1 MRRIAVVNVKGGC
14 GKTTTAINLAGQFA
28 ASGRR
33 TLLVDLDP
41 QSHCAAGLAIPEQR
55 LEMDV
60 GDAMLSCERSSFDPE
75 RLLWRVTRNLDLAP
89 SRAKLALL
97 GAGRRTSDESA
108 GSWLLDTLL
117 TKLSARYDAC
127 VIDTPPAMGLLTRN
141 AIAAATRIVMPV
153 ETSYFSL
160 LGVQSQAAQVG
171 TILQS
176 LGLATPI
183 TVVPTNHDAAVALA
197 VDLLAELR
205 RSLGDRVAPMEVP
218 ADVRVKEAA
227 SFGQPV
233 CQYAPESPAAESIR
247 RLAEWIE
254 GHATG
259 MGRGAQ
265 APGRTS
271 ERPAPR
277 SAAPVSAGRD
287 EQARRSSSRAEDLAN
302 RARALRER
310 REMGVADCVSD

>member
-1 MRRIAVVNVKGGC
+1 MRRIAIVNVKGGC

-33 TLLVDLDP
+33 TLLVDMDP

-97 GAGRRTSDESA
+97 GAGRRTCDEST
-108 GSWLLDTLL
+108 GSWFLDTLL
-117 TKLSARYDAC
+117 TKLSGRYDAC

-160 LGVQSQAAQVG
+160 LGVQSQAAQIG
-171 TILQS
+171 TILQT
-176 LGLATPI
+176 LGLSTPI
-183 TVVPTNHDAAVALA
+183 IVLPTNHDAGVALA
-197 VDLLAELR
+197 VDLLSELR
-205 RSLGDRVAPMEVP
+205 RSLGERVAPMEIP
-218 ADVRVKEAA
+218 TDVRVKEAA
-227 SFGQPV
+227 SFGQAV
-233 CQYAPESPAAESIR
+233 CQYAPGSAASQAFR
-247 RLAEWIE
+247 RLMEWME
-254 GHATG
+254 GEAASMVPSPPARERACG
-259 MGRGAQ
+259 MVEPPP
-265 APGRTS
+265 APGREAS
-271 ERPAPR
+271 
-277 SAAPVSAGRD
+277 
-287 EQARRSSSRAEDLAN
+287 ARRTPSRAEDLAN
-302 RARALRER
+302 RARALRQR
-310 REMGVADCVSD
+310 REMEVADCAGE